1 MGTRA
6 AFIGIKEIWSDQII
20 HVLDLEPIK
29 AEDAWNR
36 SSEET
41 RVSLVELAERRWLI
55 SDLDWK
61 IVEDNNMLAQLSKL
75 GPTYT
80 VGVVDSCCYS
90 EASAW
95 SEGQMLWKISYLY
108 DEGKFKVTGNPPD
121 VYADLRSKFVDH
133 YKITEDE
140 STTTWCELAK
150 YLFYNYTG
158 YWVDRT
164 MIPQRAFKYFKKVR

>member
-61 IVEDNNMLAQLSKL
+61 IVEDNNMLAQLSK
-75 GPTYT
+75 
-80 VGVVDSCCYS
+80 
-90 EASAW
+90 
-95 SEGQMLWKISYLY
+95 
-108 DEGKFKVTGNPPD
+108 KV
-121 VYADLRSKFVDH
+121 
-133 YKITEDE
+133 
-140 STTTWCELAK
+140 
-150 YLFYNYTG
+150 
-158 YWVDRT
+158 
-164 MIPQRAFKYFKKVR
+164 